1 MHRAACHL
9 YAFMTNKERGT
20 YFQPTLAGVA
30 ADEVRK
36 CISKAGRNEGTL
48 LLTLTRLRKYVGVA
62 ACRRMARVEG
72 RDNDGG
78 PLSSIEPCERI
89 LPDQPE
95 PVQHPCDERGEHGGV
110 RADLPLVSQVSQN
123 YSTLLRRG
131 YWGTG

>member
-48 LLTLTRLRKYVGVA
+48 PLTLTRLRKYVGVA

-78 PLSSIEPCERI
+78 PLSSMKHVSEFCQTNLNPYNIPAMKGVNTEVCEQTFRW
-89 LPDQPE
+89 LA
-95 PVQHPCDERGEHGGV
+95 R
-110 RADLPLVSQVSQN
+110 
-123 YSTLLRRG
+123 
-131 YWGTG
+131 